1 MNLSCRNKTSR
12 DMSRSPSAPD
22 HPQLPP
28 VQLDQDETRILAEC
42 ERESLIYRSIPL
54 GLIALFATQYGMT
67 RNIITSKGKWLKLG
81 ASLFSG
87 YIIGK
92 VSYAPTCRQKILT
105 QIPDSN
111 LARAIRGVELV
122 QSAGMGDEQPRP
134 RVTSRQSKDPS
145 EAVVFLPDPVD
156 PDTHTVPVGV
166 NQYGDPIYAP
176 AK

>member
-1 MNLSCRNKTSR
+1 
-12 DMSRSPSAPD
+12 MSRSPSDPGQ
-22 HPQLPP
+22 PQLPP

-54 GLIALFATQYGMT
+54 GLIAFFATQYGMT
-67 RNIITSKGKWLKLG
+67 RNIITPKAKWLKLG

-92 VSYAPTCRQKILT
+92 VSYAPTCRKKILS

-111 LARAIRGVELV
+111 LARAIRGVEVV
-122 QSAGMGDEQPRP
+122 QGTGMEDGRS
-134 RVTSRQSKDPS
+134 RSRMTSRQSKDPS

-166 NQYGDPIYAP
+166 NQYGDPIYAA
-176 AK
+176 AKWTDYAIAPRC